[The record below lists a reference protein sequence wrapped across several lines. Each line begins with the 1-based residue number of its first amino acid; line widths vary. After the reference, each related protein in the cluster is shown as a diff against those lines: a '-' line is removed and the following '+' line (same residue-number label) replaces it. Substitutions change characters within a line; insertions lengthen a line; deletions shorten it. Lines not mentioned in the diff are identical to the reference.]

1 MAGTRS
7 ASCRRGYPLCE
18 VALDELAVRPEEK
31 NTTAALV
38 RGVAARFAQ
47 LGCELE
53 GFDAYVTST
62 VLPGSGLSSSAAFE
76 VLLGTI
82 VNMLFNA
89 SAATPVQIAQI
100 GQYAENVY
108 FGKPCGLMDQTA
120 SSVGNIIAIDFA
132 DPEKPQVERLDF
144 NFESCGY
151 CLCILDSGADHAEL
165 TQEYAAI
172 PQEMKAVAAVFGKNY
187 LREVD
192 EAAFYDRIAEAR
204 EKCGDRAVL
213 RAIHFFE
220 ENRRV
225 RLQVRALRN
234 DNFEAFLQY
243 VTESGRSSQL
253 YLQNVTPLG
262 AKEHQGMAFTLAL
275 AEKLLDGHGACRVH
289 GGGFAGTA
297 LAFVPKDQMEAF
309 RAGFERVMGKGS
321 CHVLSIREAG
331 GTVLEAC
338 R

>member
-1 MAGTRS
+1 M
-7 ASCRRGYPLCE
+7 
-18 VALDELAVRPEEK
+18 
-31 NTTAALV
+31 
-38 RGVAARFAQ
+38 
-47 LGCELE
+47 
-53 GFDAYVTST
+53 
-62 VLPGSGLSSSAAFE
+62 
-76 VLLGTI
+76 
-82 VNMLFNA
+82 
-89 SAATPVQIAQI
+89 
-100 GQYAENVY
+100 
-108 FGKPCGLMDQTA
+108 
-120 SSVGNIIAIDFA
+120 
-132 DPEKPQVERLDF
+132 
-144 NFESCGY
+144 
-151 CLCILDSGADHAEL
+151 
-165 TQEYAAI
+165 
-172 PQEMKAVAAVFGKNY
+172 
-187 LREVD
+187 D

-262 AKEHQGMAFTLAL
+262 AKEHQEMAFTLAL

-297 LAFVPKDQMEAF
+297 LAFVPKDQLEAF
-309 RAGFERVMGKGS
+309 RAGFEHVMGKGS

>member
-1 MAGTRS
+1 M
-7 ASCRRGYPLCE
+7 RRCSE
-18 VALDELAVRPEEK
+18 RK
-31 NTTAALV
+31 N
-38 RGVAARFAQ
+38 
-47 LGCELE
+47 C
-53 GFDAYVTST
+53 
-62 VLPGSGLSSSAAFE
+62 
-76 VLLGTI
+76 
-82 VNMLFNA
+82 
-89 SAATPVQIAQI
+89 
-100 GQYAENVY
+100 
-108 FGKPCGLMDQTA
+108 
-120 SSVGNIIAIDFA
+120 
-132 DPEKPQVERLDF
+132 
-144 NFESCGY
+144 
-151 CLCILDSGADHAEL
+151 
-165 TQEYAAI
+165 
-172 PQEMKAVAAVFGKNY
+172 

-243 VTESGRSSQL
+243 VAESGRSSQL

-262 AKEHQGMAFTLAL
+262 AKEHQEMAFTLAL

-297 LAFVPKDQMEAF
+297 LAFVPKDQLEAF

>member
-1 MAGTRS
+1 MSDT
-7 ASCRRGYPLCE
+7 
-18 VALDELAVRPEEK
+18 
-31 NTTAALV
+31 
-38 RGVAARFAQ
+38 
-47 LGCELE
+47 
-53 GFDAYVTST
+53 
-62 VLPGSGLSSSAAFE
+62 
-76 VLLGTI
+76 
-82 VNMLFNA
+82 
-89 SAATPVQIAQI
+89 
-100 GQYAENVY
+100 Y

-144 NFESCGY
+144 DFESCGY

-262 AKEHQGMAFTLAL
+262 AKKHQEMAFTLAL

-297 LAFVPKDQMEAF
+297 LAFVPKDQLEAF
-309 RAGFERVMGKGS
+309 RAGFEHVMGKGS